1 MRVVSQKCNDELVR
15 YCNIPFES
23 TGFIVTKEDDHYKML
38 AYVYGVGQPYYLGS
52 YKKERHAI
60 FVVEAI
66 GAYETIGAKTV
77 YLPPE
82 KALLDS
88 FECIGAKR
96 LEGEQITA
104 EEASEEVKRLFTTN
118 YWLEGEDNV

>member
-1 MRVVSQKCNDELVR
+1 MRVVSQKNNNELAR

-23 TGFIVTKEDDHYKML
+23 TGFIVTKDDEGYRIL
-38 AYVYGVGQPYYLGS
+38 AYVYGDDSPCYMGKYE
-52 YKKERHAI
+52 KEEHAI

-66 GAYETIGAKTV
+66 GVYETIGTKTV
-77 YLPPE
+77 CLPPE

-118 YWLEGEDNV
+118 YWLEGDKLV